1 MECRK
6 HNHHGSKGVCPT
18 CLRDKLSRLPNTT
31 SYYIVHRSDDR
42 STSSTTV
49 SSSPSSPA
57 VKDHHRRA
65 GSMSMSF
72 AVREALS
79 GNLIEALGGGGL
91 KKSRSMA
98 HVPRDYNNNTV
109 RDSTT
114 KKKTIKEKLKST
126 TVKKTGFWTK
136 LLHLKGK
143 GVAASAA
150 TDVVGG
156 LVSSR
161 QRVY

>member
-6 HNHHGSKGVCPT
+6 HNHQGNRGVCPS

-31 SYYIVHRSDDR
+31 SYYVLNRSDP
-42 STSSTTV
+42 SSSSSTTV
-49 SSSPSSPA
+49 SSPPSWPAA

-79 GNLIEALGGGGL
+79 GNLIEALGGGL

-98 HVPRDYNNNTV
+98 HVPKDSYIV
-109 RDSTT
+109 RDS
-114 KKKTIKEKLKST
+114 KKKKSKTTTTTEKLKST
-126 TVKKTGFWTK
+126 TAKKTGFWTK

-143 GVAASAA
+143 GGGADA
-150 TDVVGG
+150 GG
-156 LVSSR
+156 LVTSR

>member
-6 HNHHGSKGVCPT
+6 HNHQSNKGVCPS
-18 CLRDKLSRLPNTT
+18 CLRDKLSQLPNTP
-31 SYYIVHRSDDR
+31 SYYVIHRSDD
-42 STSSTTV
+42 SLSLNTTV
-49 SSSPSSPA
+49 DSSSPASPP

-79 GNLIEALGGGGL
+79 GNLIEGL
-91 KKSRSMA
+91 KKSRSVA
-98 HVPRDYNNNTV
+98 HR
-109 RDSTT
+109 
-114 KKKTIKEKLKST
+114 
-126 TVKKTGFWTK
+126 

-143 GVAASAA
+143 GGGGAS
-150 TDVVGG
+150 DVGG
-156 LVSSR
+156 FVTSR

>member
-1 MECRK
+1 MDCRK
-6 HNHHGSKGVCPT
+6 HKHQGNEGVCPS

-31 SYYIVHRSDDR
+31 TSYYIINRSN
-42 STSSTTV
+42 SSSTTV
-49 SSSPSSPA
+49 SFSPSSPPTA

-79 GNLIEALGGGGL
+79 GNLMEGL

-98 HVPRDYNNNTV
+98 HAPRDSYIV
-109 RDSTT
+109 SDS
-114 KKKTIKEKLKST
+114 KKKKKK
-126 TVKKTGFWTK
+126 KKTGFWKK

-143 GVAASAA
+143 GGGA
-150 TDVVGG
+150 DVGG
-156 LVSSR
+156 LVTSR
-161 QRVY
+161 QRVF

>member
-6 HNHHGSKGVCPT
+6 HKHQGNKGVCPS

-31 SYYIVHRSDDR
+31 TSYYVINRSP
-42 STSSTTV
+42 SSSTTV
-49 SSSPSSPA
+49 FSSSSPSSP
-57 VKDHHRRA
+57 VKELHRRA

-79 GNLIEALGGGGL
+79 SSNLVEGL

-98 HVPRDYNNNTV
+98 HVPRDSYIV
-109 RDSTT
+109 RGS
-114 KKKTIKEKLKST
+114 KKKTTEKLKAT
-126 TVKKTGFWTK
+126 TAKKAGFWKK

-143 GVAASAA
+143 GGGA
-150 TDVVGG
+150 DVGG
-156 LVSSR
+156 LVTSR

>member
-1 MECRK
+1 MDCRK
-6 HNHHGSKGVCPT
+6 HKHQGNEGVCPS

-31 SYYIVHRSDDR
+31 TSYYITNRS
-42 STSSTTV
+42 SSSSTTV
-49 SSSPSSPA
+49 SPSPSSPPTA

-79 GNLIEALGGGGL
+79 GNLMEGL

-98 HVPRDYNNNTV
+98 HAPRDSYNV
-109 RDSTT
+109 SDS
-114 KKKTIKEKLKST
+114 KKK
-126 TVKKTGFWTK
+126 KKTGFWKK

-143 GVAASAA
+143 GGGA
-150 TDVVGG
+150 DVGG
-156 LVSSR
+156 LVTSR
-161 QRVY
+161 QRVF

>member
-6 HNHHGSKGVCPT
+6 HNHQSNKGVCPS

-31 SYYIVHRSDDR
+31 SYYIIHRSDL
-42 STSSTTV
+42 SSSSTTF
-49 SSSPSSPA
+49 SSSPVAA
-57 VKDHHRRA
+57 VKDHRRA

-79 GNLIEALGGGGL
+79 GNLIEALGGGL

-98 HVPRDYNNNTV
+98 HVPRDYIV
-109 RDSTT
+109 RDSKT
-114 KKKTIKEKLKST
+114 KKKTTSTEKLKST
-126 TVKKTGFWTK
+126 TAKKTGFWTR

-143 GVAASAA
+143 GGG
-150 TDVVGG
+150 TDVGG
-156 LVSSR
+156 LVTSR

>member
-1 MECRK
+1 MDCRK
-6 HNHHGSKGVCPT
+6 HNHQGNKGVCPF

-31 SYYIVHRSDDR
+31 SSYIVTRSDR
-42 STSSTTV
+42 SSSSTNV
-49 SSSPSSPA
+49 SSSPSSPAA

-79 GNLIEALGGGGL
+79 GNLIEALGGGL

-98 HVPRDYNNNTV
+98 NVT
-109 RDSTT
+109 RDSFIAKDS
-114 KKKTIKEKLKST
+114 KKKTEKLKST
-126 TVKKTGFWTK
+126 TEKKIGFWSK

-143 GVAASAA
+143 GGGS
-150 TDVVGG
+150 VVGG
-156 LVSSR
+156 LVTSR

>member
-6 HNHHGSKGVCPT
+6 HNHHGNKGVCPS

-31 SYYIVHRSDDR
+31 SYYVIHRSDDR
-42 STSSTTV
+42 SASSTTV

-57 VKDHHRRA
+57 VKDHRRA

-79 GNLIEALGGGGL
+79 GNLIEALGGGL

-98 HVPRDYNNNTV
+98 HVPRDYNIV
-109 RDSTT
+109 RDS
-114 KKKTIKEKLKST
+114 KKKTKEKLKST

-143 GVAASAA
+143 GGAAA
-150 TDVVGG
+150 DVGG
-156 LVSSR
+156 LVTNSR

>member
-6 HNHHGSKGVCPT
+6 HNHQSNKGVCPS
-18 CLRDKLSRLPNTT
+18 CLRDKLSLLPNTT
-31 SYYIVHRSDDR
+31 SYYIIHRSD
-42 STSSTTV
+42 SFSTTA
-49 SSSPSSPA
+49 SSSPSSP

-79 GNLIEALGGGGL
+79 GNLIEALGGGL

-98 HVPRDYNNNTV
+98 HVPRDSF
-109 RDSTT
+109 RDSKK
-114 KKKTIKEKLKST
+114 KKKTTTEKLKST
-126 TVKKTGFWTK
+126 TTTAKKTGFWTK

-143 GVAASAA
+143 GGGA
-150 TDVVGG
+150 DVGG
-156 LVSSR
+156 LVTSR

>member
-57 VKDHHRRA
+57 VKDHRRA

-79 GNLIEALGGGGL
+79 GNLIESLGGGL

-98 HVPRDYNNNTV
+98 HVPKDYSTV
-109 RDSTT
+109 RDST
-114 KKKTIKEKLKST
+114 KKKTKEKLKST

-143 GVAASAA
+143 GGASA
-150 TDVVGG
+150 DVGG

>member
-6 HNHHGSKGVCPT
+6 HNHQSNRGVCPC

-31 SYYIVHRSDDR
+31 SYYIIHRS
-42 STSSTTV
+42 SSSSTTV
-49 SSSPSSPA
+49 SASPSSPA
-57 VKDHHRRA
+57 VKDHRRA

-79 GNLIEALGGGGL
+79 GNLIEAFGGGL

-98 HVPRDYNNNTV
+98 HVPKDYIV
-109 RDSTT
+109 RDST
-114 KKKTIKEKLKST
+114 KKKTEKLKST
-126 TVKKTGFWTK
+126 SVKKKTGFWTK

-143 GVAASAA
+143 GGGAV
-150 TDVVGG
+150 DVGG
-156 LVSSR
+156 FVSSR

>member
-57 VKDHHRRA
+57 VKDHRRA

-79 GNLIEALGGGGL
+79 GNLIEALGGGL

-98 HVPRDYNNNTV
+98 HVPRDYNNNNNNNTG
-109 RDSTT
+109 RDSTK
-114 KKKTIKEKLKST
+114 KKKTKEKLKST

-143 GVAASAA
+143 GVASA
-150 TDVVGG
+150 DVGG